1 MAHRFCSDETERR
14 VLSLWRAGIVNL
26 TPLWLLILAP
36 FLLFPGPIRALALL
50 GLPFLWLL
58 NKWERGYFVR
68 RAPFDWP
75 VLLMLLMMLVS
86 LYATFSL
93 EFSLPKISGLL
104 FHIAIFYAAL
114 ETVKNRS
121 GVYRSV
127 ALYLTLGAGITAFS
141 LANTQWLFKVP
152 FLKDLAA
159 RLPVLLS
166 LPGAEGGFSPNQLA
180 GVLLVLLPVSFS
192 LALFAAVGHRNEGDS
207 IFRFRWLLWG
217 AALLFLL
224 TLILTQSRGGW
235 IGAIA
240 GAATMAALWDKRL
253 RWVVGAGTLAAIAG
267 ASLVGWETV
276 GNLLVSDTTEA
287 MVGNLGSLGFRQE
300 VWRAALWGVSDFPFT
315 GMGMGTFREVSRVL
329 YPMNVAPSYDIA
341 HAHNQFLQTALDLG
355 IPGLVAYIAL
365 WLGGGYL
372 LWQTIVQATDPLMRA
387 LAIGVSGAF
396 AGFAVYG
403 LSDAVA
409 LGSKPGFFWW
419 WLLALS
425 VGVYQLRLE
434 TGANDD

>member
-141 LANTQWLFKVP
+141 LANTQWLFKV
-152 FLKDLAA
+152 
-159 RLPVLLS
+159 
-166 LPGAEGGFSPNQLA
+166 Q
-180 GVLLVLLPVSFS
+180 
-192 LALFAAVGHRNEGDS
+192 GDS